1 MQAMIVQK
9 SGSHSV
15 YIHTNQP
22 MTNSAGTNHGQYI
35 TINAI
40 IRKSINPPVLVLL
53 QRNGSFLTNY
63 VKKEDF
69 VTRDLRCYELTK
81 HVFFLL
87 GIEDPITRIGLMDL
101 MDDSEALFY
110 IIVTRCTVM
119 YIHFLVIQNLF
130 YSAIR

>member
-9 SGSHSV
+9 NGSHIV

-22 MTNSAGTNHGQYI
+22 MTNNVGTNHGQYI

-40 IRKSINPPVLVLL
+40 IRNSINPPVLVLL

-69 VTRDLRCYELTK
+69 V
-81 HVFFLL
+81 
-87 GIEDPITRIGLMDL
+87 
-101 MDDSEALFY
+101 
-110 IIVTRCTVM
+110 
-119 YIHFLVIQNLF
+119 
-130 YSAIR
+130 